1 MELNEKDFDDNF
13 RCYYRPLCMFSLKIV
28 NDIDQAEDIVQDAFV
43 DLWQKRES
51 LKDSS
56 NIRAYLFAIVRN
68 KSTDYIKKISSIEV
82 SYDISLIAEEE
93 MEQTIEDSFEQARI
107 LTAIDNLPERCK
119 NALLL
124 SKRDG
129 LKYEEI
135 AENMSVS
142 VNTVRN
148 HISKALRLIKKSTR
162 KIYMFFIA

>member
-68 KSTDYIKKISSIEV
+68 KSTDYIKKFQV
-82 SYDISLIAEEE
+82 LKLVMTY
-93 MEQTIEDSFEQARI
+93 
-107 LTAIDNLPERCK
+107 
-119 NALLL
+119 LL
-124 SKRDG
+124 
-129 LKYEEI
+129 
-135 AENMSVS
+135 
-142 VNTVRN
+142 
-148 HISKALRLIKKSTR
+148 
-162 KIYMFFIA
+162 